1 MYENEPWAKLAIKAG
16 FVPMNTESAARAAF
30 QFCAP
35 MWEVLQQIMTLDA
48 DGDGDVILFTDE
60 NGFNPI
66 IHQIGEALGVSNQL
80 VIEVFPMVID
90 GAIAENHDD
99 VAYWD
104 ILVRP
109 DGGDPIAEFEGL
121 TLEEADAKAAELQ
134 EKYPFAVL
142 TDSLI

>member
-1 MYENEPWAKLAIKAG
+1 MSELDLMRK
-16 FVPMNTESAARAAF
+16 
-30 QFCAP
+30 
-35 MWEVLQQIMTLDA
+35 VLEQIMTLDA

-80 VIEVFPMVID
+80 VIEVFPMTT
-90 GAIAENHDD
+90 DD
-99 VAYWD
+99 VIANFQRDVDHWD
-104 ILVRP
+104 VLLRP

-134 EKYPFAVL
+134 EKYPLAVL
-142 TDSLI
+142 TDSLL